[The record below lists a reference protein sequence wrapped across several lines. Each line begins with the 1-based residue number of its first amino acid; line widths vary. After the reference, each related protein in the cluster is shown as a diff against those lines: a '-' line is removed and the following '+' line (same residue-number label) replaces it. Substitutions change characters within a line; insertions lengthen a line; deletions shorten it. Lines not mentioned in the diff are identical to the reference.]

1 MRSHRDWS
9 GRMARYA
16 IRELLAIGRCPQVD
30 AQIRVNALAVVTECC
45 GEDATPPTAT
55 RAVGFVVAG
64 GEE

>member
-1 MRSHRDWS
+1 
-9 GRMARYA
+9 MARYA